1 MKEKLNI
8 FKKDKPLTIF
18 ITGDSSGIG
27 FQAVLKLISLGH
39 NIILPCKNISRAN
52 EVLTNIFNQSP
63 VQLSNKGQI
72 YAPIMDLSDLKS
84 IDSLCSELKNK
95 SMNIPLLR

>member
-1 MKEKLNI
+1 M
-8 FKKDKPLTIF
+8 
-18 ITGDSSGIG
+18 ITGGSSGIG

-39 NIILPCKNISRAN
+39 NIILPCKNKSRAN

-63 VQLSNKGQI
+63 NELSKKVRI
-72 YAPIMDLSDLKS
+72 YTPIMDLSDLKS

-95 SMNIPLLR
+95 IKSLS